1 MFRNKVIT
9 LHKINIMNIL
19 LIDNYDSFTYN
30 LSQYLEEEGGE
41 DVDVTVWRNDQF
53 DIDEVE
59 RFDKIVLS
67 PGPGVPDEA
76 GLLKAVIRRYAPT
89 KPILGVCLGEQAIGE
104 VFGGKIHNL
113 NTVFHGIQSS
123 VRIVAPDYIFD
134 NLSDSIKV
142 GRYHSWVVGKEGFP
156 AELEVT
162 AVSEEGQVMALKH
175 RDYDVHGIQFHPESI
190 LTPKGRTI
198 IRNFINGCCRQ

>member
-41 DVDVTVWRNDQF
+41 DVEVTVWRNDQF
-53 DIDEVE
+53 DIDDVE

-104 VFGGKIHNL
+104 VFGAEIYNL

-123 VRIVAPDYIFD
+123 VRIVSSDYIFD

-142 GRYHSWVVGKEGFP
+142 GRYHSWVVGKEDFP

-162 AVSEEGQVMALKH
+162 AVSDEGQVMALKH
-175 RDYDVHGIQFHPESI
+175 RRYDVHGIQFHPESI
-190 LTPKGRTI
+190 LTPEGRTI
-198 IRNFINGCCRQ
+198 IRNFIYGCC

>member
-1 MFRNKVIT
+1 
-9 LHKINIMNIL
+9 MNIL

-30 LSQYLEEEGGE
+30 LSQYLEEEGGD
-41 DVDVTVWRNDQF
+41 DVEVTVWRNDQF
-53 DIDEVE
+53 GLDDVE

-104 VFGGKIHNL
+104 VFGAEIYNL

-123 VRIVAPDYIFD
+123 VRIVASDYIFD

-142 GRYHSWVVGKEGFP
+142 GRYHSWVVGKEDFP
-156 AELEVT
+156 ADLEVT
-162 AVSEEGQVMALKH
+162 AVSDEGQVMALKH
-175 RDYDVHGIQFHPESI
+175 RRYDVHGIQFHPESI
-190 LTPKGRTI
+190 LTPEGRTI
-198 IRNFINGCCRQ
+198 IRNFIYGCC

>member
-1 MFRNKVIT
+1 
-9 LHKINIMNIL
+9 MNIL

-30 LSQYLEEEGGE
+30 LSQYLEEEGGD
-41 DVDVTVWRNDQF
+41 DVEVTVWRNDQF
-53 DIDEVE
+53 DIDDVE

-76 GLLKAVIRRYAPT
+76 GLLKAVVRRYAPT

-104 VFGGKIHNL
+104 VFGAEIYNL

-123 VRIVAPDYIFD
+123 VRIVASDYIFD

-142 GRYHSWVVGKEGFP
+142 GRYHSWVVGKEDFP

-162 AVSEEGQVMALKH
+162 AVSDEGQVMALKH
-175 RDYDVHGIQFHPESI
+175 RRYDVHGIQFHPESI
-190 LTPKGRTI
+190 LTPEGRTI
-198 IRNFINGCCRQ
+198 IRNFIYGCC

>member
-1 MFRNKVIT
+1 
-9 LHKINIMNIL
+9 MNIL

-30 LSQYLEEEGGE
+30 LSQYLKEEGGE
-41 DVDVTVWRNDQF
+41 DVEVTVWRNDQF
-53 DIDEVE
+53 DIDDVE

-89 KPILGVCLGEQAIGE
+89 KSILGVCLGEQAIGE
-104 VFGGKIHNL
+104 VFGAEIYNL

-123 VRIVAPDYIFD
+123 VRIVASDYIFD

-142 GRYHSWVVGKEGFP
+142 GRYHSWVVGKEDFP

-162 AVSEEGQVMALKH
+162 AVSDEGQVMALKH
-175 RDYDVHGIQFHPESI
+175 RRYDVHGIQFHPESI
-190 LTPKGRTI
+190 LTPEGRTI
-198 IRNFINGCCRQ
+198 IRNFIYGCC

>member
-1 MFRNKVIT
+1 
-9 LHKINIMNIL
+9 MNIL

-30 LSQYLEEEGGE
+30 LSQYLEEEGGD
-41 DVDVTVWRNDQF
+41 DVEVTVWRNDQF
-53 DIDEVE
+53 GLDDVE

-104 VFGGKIHNL
+104 VFGAEIYNL

-123 VRIVAPDYIFD
+123 VRIVASDYFFD
-134 NLSDSIKV
+134 NLSDSINV
-142 GRYHSWVVGKEGFP
+142 GRYHSWVVGKEDFP

-162 AVSEEGQVMALKH
+162 AVSDEGQVMALKH
-175 RDYDVHGIQFHPESI
+175 RRYDVHGIQFHPESI
-190 LTPKGRTI
+190 LTPEGRTI
-198 IRNFINGCCRQ
+198 IRNFIYGCC

>member
-41 DVDVTVWRNDQF
+41 DVEVTVWRNDQF
-53 DIDEVE
+53 DIDDVE

-104 VFGGKIHNL
+104 VFGAEIYNL

-123 VRIVAPDYIFD
+123 VRIVASDYIFD
-134 NLSDSIKV
+134 NLSDCIKV
-142 GRYHSWVVGKEGFP
+142 GRYHSWVVGKEDFP

-162 AVSEEGQVMALKH
+162 AVSDEGQVMALKH
-175 RDYDVHGIQFHPESI
+175 RRYDVHGIQFHPESI
-190 LTPKGRTI
+190 LTPEGRTI
-198 IRNFINGCCRQ
+198 IMNFINGCC

>member
-1 MFRNKVIT
+1 M
-9 LHKINIMNIL
+9 HKINIMNIL

-30 LSQYLEEEGGE
+30 LSQYLEEEGGD
-41 DVDVTVWRNDQF
+41 DVEVTVWRNDQF
-53 DIDEVE
+53 GLDDVE

-104 VFGGKIHNL
+104 VFGAEIYNL

-123 VRIVAPDYIFD
+123 VRIVASDYIFD

-142 GRYHSWVVGKEGFP
+142 GRYHSWVVGKEDFP

-162 AVSEEGQVMALKH
+162 AVSDEGQVMALKH
-175 RDYDVHGIQFHPESI
+175 RRYDVHGIQFHPESI
-190 LTPKGRTI
+190 LTPEGRTI
-198 IRNFINGCCRQ
+198 IRNFIYGCC

>member
-19 LIDNYDSFTYN
+19 LIDNYDSFTFN
-30 LSQYLEEEGGE
+30 LSQYLEEEGGDDME
-41 DVDVTVWRNDQF
+41 VTVWRNDQF
-53 DIDEVE
+53 DIDDVE

-89 KPILGVCLGEQAIGE
+89 KSILGVCLGEQAIGE
-104 VFGGKIHNL
+104 VFGAEIYNL

-123 VRIVAPDYIFD
+123 VRIIASDYIFD

-142 GRYHSWVVGKEGFP
+142 GRYHSWVVGKEDFP

-175 RDYDVHGIQFHPESI
+175 RRYDVHGIQFHPESI
-190 LTPKGRTI
+190 LTPEGRTI
-198 IRNFINGCCRQ
+198 IRNFIYGCC

>member
-41 DVDVTVWRNDQF
+41 DVEVTVWRNDQF
-53 DIDEVE
+53 GLDDVE

-104 VFGGKIHNL
+104 VFGAEIYNL

-142 GRYHSWVVGKEGFP
+142 GRYHSWVVGKEDFP

-162 AVSEEGQVMALKH
+162 AVSDEGQIMALKH
-175 RDYDVHGIQFHPESI
+175 RVYDVHGIQFHPESI
-190 LTPKGRTI
+190 LTPEGRTI
-198 IRNFINGCCRQ
+198 IRNFIYGCC

>member
-1 MFRNKVIT
+1 
-9 LHKINIMNIL
+9 MNIL

-30 LSQYLEEEGGE
+30 LSQYLEEEGGD
-41 DVDVTVWRNDQF
+41 DVEVTVWRNDQF
-53 DIDEVE
+53 DIDDVE

-104 VFGGKIHNL
+104 VFGAEIYNL

-123 VRIVAPDYIFD
+123 VRIVASDYIFD

-142 GRYHSWVVGKEGFP
+142 GRYHSWVVGKEDFP

-162 AVSEEGQVMALKH
+162 AVSDEGQVMALKH
-175 RDYDVHGIQFHPESI
+175 RRYDVHGIQFHPESI
-190 LTPKGRTI
+190 LTPEGRTI
-198 IRNFINGCCRQ
+198 IRNFIYGCC

>member
-1 MFRNKVIT
+1 
-9 LHKINIMNIL
+9 MNIL

-30 LSQYLEEEGGE
+30 LSQYLEEEGGDDME
-41 DVDVTVWRNDQF
+41 VTVWRNDQF
-53 DIDEVE
+53 DIDDVE

-104 VFGGKIHNL
+104 VFGAEIYNL
-113 NTVFHGIQSS
+113 NTVFHGIQSR
-123 VRIVAPDYIFD
+123 VRIIASDYIFD

-142 GRYHSWVVGKEGFP
+142 GRYHSWVVGKEDFP

-162 AVSEEGQVMALKH
+162 AVSDEGQIMALKH
-175 RDYDVHGIQFHPESI
+175 RVYDVHGIQFHPESI
-190 LTPKGRTI
+190 LTPEGRTI
-198 IRNFINGCCRQ
+198 IRNFIYGCC

>member
-41 DVDVTVWRNDQF
+41 DVEVTVWRNDQF
-53 DIDEVE
+53 DIDDVE

-104 VFGGKIHNL
+104 VFGAEIYNL

-123 VRIVAPDYIFD
+123 VRIVASDYIFD

-142 GRYHSWVVGKEGFP
+142 GRYHSWVVGKEDFP

-162 AVSEEGQVMALKH
+162 AVSDEGQIMALKH
-175 RDYDVHGIQFHPESI
+175 RVYDVHGIQFHPESI

-198 IRNFINGCCRQ
+198 IRNFINGCC

>member
-41 DVDVTVWRNDQF
+41 DVEVTVWRNDQF
-53 DIDEVE
+53 DIDDVE

-104 VFGGKIHNL
+104 VFGAEIYNL

-123 VRIVAPDYIFD
+123 VRIVASDYIFD

-142 GRYHSWVVGKEGFP
+142 GRYHSWVVGKEDFP

-162 AVSEEGQVMALKH
+162 AVSDEGQIMALKH
-175 RDYDVHGIQFHPESI
+175 RVYDVHGIQFHPESI
-190 LTPKGRTI
+190 LTPEGRTI
-198 IRNFINGCCRQ
+198 IRNFINGYC

>member
-30 LSQYLEEEGGE
+30 LSQYLEEEGGDDME
-41 DVDVTVWRNDQF
+41 VTVWRNDQF
-53 DIDEVE
+53 EIDDVE

-104 VFGGKIHNL
+104 VFGAEIYNL

-123 VRIVAPDYIFD
+123 VRIVASDYIFD

-142 GRYHSWVVGKEGFP
+142 GRYHSWVVGKEDFP

-162 AVSEEGQVMALKH
+162 AVSDEGQVMALKH
-175 RDYDVHGIQFHPESI
+175 RRYDVHGIQFHPESI

-198 IRNFINGCCRQ
+198 IRNFIYGCC